1 MILKNSTLHLTADTP
16 TLDPDLAGLL
26 ETVLESGI
34 TVPGVLEVKALM
46 LEAVR

>member
-16 TLDPDLAGLL
+16 TLDPDLVDHPEIVPGYG
-26 ETVLESGI
+26 T
-34 TVPGVLEVKALM
+34 TVPGVLEVKAPM